1 MVAEAGQIG
10 SLRCH
15 AARLTAT
22 AANDGD
28 ELVDP
33 LLRLAVAA
41 GELFEDD
48 PLVLGQLFAHAGDQQ
63 DTPRLPRVAGQ
74 GIAEQVRILQGL
86 AQGDL
91 RPHSAASTC
100 SR

>member
-15 AARLTAT
+15 AARLTTT
-22 AANDGD
+22 AADDGD

-48 PLVLGQLFAHAGDQQ
+48 PLVLGQLFAHRSNQQ
-63 DTPRLPRVAGQ
+63 CPP
-74 GIAEQVRILQGL
+74 
-86 AQGDL
+86 
-91 RPHSAASTC
+91 
-100 SR
+100 